1 MLSFQ
6 TKIKLNDGYEIPIVG
21 FGTIRVPDEAIIMA
35 IEAGYRL
42 LDTASMYKYNE
53 SGTGDAVASGIV
65 KGEDLFVC
73 TKLWTTD
80 IRERRTREAFFESLK
95 KLKTDYVDLYLIH
108 WPAEGFIEA
117 YQEMEKLQKEGYI
130 RSLGVSNFRK
140 HHFEELFEKT
150 SVIPVVNEMETNPG
164 FQDLETMEF
173 CRKHNIV
180 LEASAPLGEGRYVN
194 MEELQSY
201 ARKSNKSVPQII
213 LRWLL
218 QKDIIVVPKST
229 KKERIIANAD
239 LFDFELSE
247 EEMNYID
254 SLNRMERSY
263 ADPDNFNF

>member
-1 MLSFQ
+1 M
-6 TKIKLNDGYEIPIVG
+6 PMVG

-53 SGTGDAVASGIV
+53 TGTGEAIAKGLV
-65 KGEDLFVC
+65 KREDLFVC
-73 TKLWTTD
+73 TKLWTDD
-80 IRERRTREAFFESLK
+80 IRQKRSREAFFESLA

-108 WPAEGFIEA
+108 WPAEGFVEA

-130 RSLGVSNFRK
+130 RSLGVSNFKK
-140 HHFEELFEKT
+140 HHFEELFKQT
-150 SVIPVVNEMETNPG
+150 KVMPSVNEMEINPG
-164 FQDLETMEF
+164 FQDEETMAF
-173 CRKHNIV
+173 CREHGIV

-194 MEELQSY
+194 MEELQPLAAKY
-201 ARKSNKSVPQII
+201 RKSVPQII

-218 QKDIIVVPKST
+218 QQNIIVVPKST

-239 LFDFELSE
+239 LFDFALSD
-247 EEMNYID
+247 EEMTYIR

-263 ADPDNFNF
+263 ADPDNFSF